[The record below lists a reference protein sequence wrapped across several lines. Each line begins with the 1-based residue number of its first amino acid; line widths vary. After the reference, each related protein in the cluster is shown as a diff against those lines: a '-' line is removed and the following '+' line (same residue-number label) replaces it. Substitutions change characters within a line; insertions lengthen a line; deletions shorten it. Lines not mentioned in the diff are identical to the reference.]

1 MAKVI
6 KVDIG
11 SQMDSIVEEFKKALT
26 TSKLANGKF
35 TFTHDF
41 GTVEKKATLIYSTK
55 AWLKTKVLVDH
66 FSSEV
71 AWHGFAHRVDGEE
84 NTYKIEDLEVYP
96 QEVTGATVTTDQEEY
111 TKWLYAHTDEEFNSI
126 RAQCHSHVNMGV
138 SPSGTDETLY
148 RHILGQLSQDDFYIF
163 TIHNKK
169 GDMTRIIYDLR
180 DNLSFDNK
188 DIDVVVE
195 GLEGFVAEADS
206 QVKKH
211 VYTNTGSTGS
221 GYPYGGYR
229 DGYGYYDYG
238 GTSGYTGYQGGYSGG
253 NQQRG
258 GAPAN
263 TGKVTT
269 TPALVTTSGNGGK
282 PAPGSVTPAGKGDQG
297 QRFGYKKK

>member
-1 MAKVI
+1 
-6 KVDIG
+6 
-11 SQMDSIVEEFKKALT
+11 
-26 TSKLANGKF
+26 
-35 TFTHDF
+35 
-41 GTVEKKATLIYSTK
+41 
-55 AWLKTKVLVDH
+55 
-66 FSSEV
+66 
-71 AWHGFAHRVDGEE
+71 
-84 NTYKIEDLEVYP
+84 
-96 QEVTGATVTTDQEEY
+96 
-111 TKWLYAHTDEEFNSI
+111 
-126 RAQCHSHVNMGV
+126 
-138 SPSGTDETLY
+138 
-148 RHILGQLSQDDFYIF
+148 
-163 TIHNKK
+163 
-169 GDMTRIIYDLR
+169 MTRIIYDLR

-188 DIDVVVE
+188 DIDVIVE

-263 TGKVTT
+263 TGKTTSVGT
-269 TPALVTTSGNGGK
+269 TPALVTTGGNGGK
-282 PAPGSVTPAGKGDQG
+282 PAPGSVTPAGKGDA